1 MKESPCID
9 TLATQ
14 PMSCRP
20 RNEGAYL
27 GAAPFGMT
35 CRDIHLSLG
44 PFQGITDAPFRNV
57 FKRHFGGIDK
67 FYTPFFTGIH
77 KEEHAKNLQGEEI
90 DPRYNYVE
98 TLTPQILSTDA
109 EEILRFAK
117 QCKELG
123 YKEINL
129 NMGCP
134 FPRVA
139 NKKRGSGLLPYPD
152 KVESMLEGVFEH
164 IGDMKFSVK
173 CRLGYFSPDEID
185 AIIPIFNKY
194 PLSELIIHPRIGK
207 QLYKGEADVERF
219 KALIPYINAPLVYNG
234 DVFSVESFE
243 RIRGVIE
250 SLSCGRLRVKP
261 AMTPIEETSPKS
273 VIAGKNPQ
281 STVLKGYMLGRGILA
296 NPFLAEDIKASV
308 IARRN
313 DEAIQKSVSLDCIV
327 PRNDA
332 KLQSERTE
340 RLHNYVID
348 LYEDR
353 LHHAGGSPKVLGRM
367 KELWSYLMNSFEEP
381 QVVWRKIK
389 KINALNEYEEAV
401 ETIFKEIAIK

>member
-1 MKESPCID
+1 MS
-9 TLATQ
+9 Q
-14 PMSCRP
+14 P
-20 RNEGAYL
+20 
-27 GAAPFGMT
+27 F
-35 CRDIHLSLG
+35 LSLG

-57 FKRHFGGIDK
+57 FKQHFGGIDK

-77 KEEHAKNLQGEEI
+77 KEDHAKNLQGEEI
-90 DPRYNYVE
+90 DPRCNDVE

-117 QCKELG
+117 QCQQLG

-139 NKKRGSGLLPYPD
+139 NKKRGCGLLPYPD
-152 KVESMLEGVFEH
+152 KVEAMLERVFQD
-164 IGDMKFSVK
+164 IDIKFSVK
-173 CRLGYFSPDEID
+173 CRLGYFNPDEID
-185 AIIPIFNKY
+185 SIIPIFNKF

-207 QLYKGEADVERF
+207 QLYKGEADVEHF

-234 DVFSVESFE
+234 DIVSVESFD
-243 RIRGVIE
+243 RIDGILNDGP
-250 SLSCGRLRVKP
+250 STLRQAHGSGTCNNVD
-261 AMTPIEETSPKS
+261 
-273 VIAGKNPQ
+273 Q
-281 STVLKGYMLGRGILA
+281 FMLGRGILA
-296 NPFLAEDIKASV
+296 NPFLAEQIKNDTADACDASLQGQPV
-308 IARRN
+308 GTH
-313 DEAIQKSVSLDCIV
+313 SVCSPTHD
-327 PRNDA
+327 
-332 KLQSERTE
+332 KTE
-340 RLHNYVID
+340 RLHNYVLD

-381 QVVWRKIK
+381 QMVWRKIK
-389 KINALNEYEEAV
+389 KINALKEYEEAV

>member
-1 MKESPCID
+1 
-9 TLATQ
+9 
-14 PMSCRP
+14 MS
-20 RNEGAYL
+20 EVQ
-27 GAAPFGMT
+27 
-35 CRDIHLSLG
+35 LSLG

-77 KEEHAKNLQGEEI
+77 KEENAKNLQGEEI
-90 DPRYNYVE
+90 DPRCNDVN

-109 EEILRFAK
+109 DEILRFAK

-152 KVESMLEGVFEH
+152 KVEAMLERVFEA
-164 IGDMKFSVK
+164 IDIQFSVK

-185 AIIPIFNKY
+185 AIIPIFNRF

-219 KALIPYINAPLVYNG
+219 KSLIPYINAPLVYNG
-234 DVFSVESFE
+234 DIFSVESFG
-243 RIRGVIE
+243 RIREVVQPV
-250 SLSCGRLRVKP
+250 S
-261 AMTPIEETSPKS
+261 
-273 VIAGKNPQ
+273 Q
-281 STVLKGYMLGRGILA
+281 FMLGRGLLA
-296 NPFLAEDIKASV
+296 NPFLAEDIRRDASN
-308 IARRN
+308 A
-313 DEAIQKSVSLDCIV
+313 SG
-327 PRNDA
+327 
-332 KLQSERTE
+332 RTK
-340 RLHNYVID
+340 RLHAYVLD

-367 KELWSYLMNSFEEP
+367 KELWSYLMYSFDEP
-381 QVVWRKIK
+381 QDIWRKIK
-389 KINALNEYEEAV
+389 KINALKEYEKAV
-401 ETIFKEIAIK
+401 ETIFRSHTLRNII

>member
-1 MKESPCID
+1 MNK
-9 TLATQ
+9 
-14 PMSCRP
+14 
-20 RNEGAYL
+20 
-27 GAAPFGMT
+27 PF
-35 CRDIHLSLG
+35 LSLG

-67 FYTPFFTGIH
+67 YYTPFFTGIH

-90 DPRYNYVE
+90 DPLCNDVE

-117 QCKELG
+117 QCQQLG
-123 YKEINL
+123 YQEINL

-152 KVESMLEGVFEH
+152 KVGTMLERVFEE
-164 IGDMKFSVK
+164 IDIKFSVK
-173 CRLGYFSPDEID
+173 CRLGYFDPKEID
-185 AIIPIFNKY
+185 AILPIFNKF
-194 PLSELIIHPRIGK
+194 PISELIIHPRIGK
-207 QLYKGEADVERF
+207 QLYKGEADVEHF

-234 DVFSVESFE
+234 DIVSEESFN
-243 RIRGVIE
+243 RISNAVQP
-250 SLSCGRLRVKP
+250 V
-261 AMTPIEETSPKS
+261 
-273 VIAGKNPQ
+273 NQ
-281 STVLKGYMLGRGILA
+281 FMLGRGILA
-296 NPFLAEDIKASV
+296 NPFLAEQIKNDKASTH
-308 IARRN
+308 
-313 DEAIQKSVSLDCIV
+313 DK
-327 PRNDA
+327 
-332 KLQSERTE
+332 TE

-389 KINALNEYEEAV
+389 KINALKEYEEAV

>member
-1 MKESPCID
+1 MSSP
-9 TLATQ
+9 L
-14 PMSCRP
+14 
-20 RNEGAYL
+20 
-27 GAAPFGMT
+27 
-35 CRDIHLSLG
+35 LSLG

-77 KEEHAKNLQGEEI
+77 KEDHAKNLQGEEI
-90 DPRYNYVE
+90 DPKYNDVE

-117 QCKELG
+117 QCKQLG
-123 YKEINL
+123 YTEINL

-139 NKKRGSGLLPYPD
+139 NKKRGCGLLPYPD
-152 KVESMLEGVFEH
+152 KVEAMLERVFEE
-164 IGDMKFSVK
+164 IDIKFSVK
-173 CRLGYFSPDEID
+173 CRLGYFNPDEID
-185 AIIPIFNKY
+185 SIIPIFNKF

-207 QLYKGEADVERF
+207 QLYKGEADAERF
-219 KALIPYINAPLVYNG
+219 KALIPQINAPLVYNG
-234 DVFSVESFE
+234 DIVSVESFI
-243 RIRGVIE
+243 RINGI
-250 SLSCGRLRVKP
+250 LNDGP
-261 AMTPIEETSPKS
+261 
-273 VIAGKNPQ
+273 
-281 STVLKGYMLGRGILA
+281 STGSGTCKTVEQFMLGRGLLA

-308 IARRN
+308 IARPHSVKTEN
-313 DEAIQKSVSLDCIV
+313 DEAIQESVSLDCFV

-332 KLQSERTE
+332 KRVSKKAE

-348 LYEDR
+348 LYKDR

-389 KINALNEYEEAV
+389 KINALKEYEDAV

>member
-1 MKESPCID
+1 MNQ
-9 TLATQ
+9 LV
-14 PMSCRP
+14 
-20 RNEGAYL
+20 
-27 GAAPFGMT
+27 
-35 CRDIHLSLG
+35 LSLG

-90 DPRYNYVE
+90 DPRCNDVE

-139 NKKRGSGLLPYPD
+139 NKKRGCGLLPYPD
-152 KVESMLEGVFEH
+152 KVEAMLDRVFEE
-164 IGDMKFSVK
+164 IDIKFSVK
-173 CRLGYFSPDEID
+173 CRLGYFSPEEID
-185 AIIPIFNKY
+185 AILPIFNKF

-219 KALIPYINAPLVYNG
+219 KELMPQINAPLVYNG
-234 DVFSVESFE
+234 DIVSVESFE

-250 SLSCGRLRVKP
+250 SLSCGGLRVKP

-273 VIAGKNPQ
+273 VIVDKDPQ
-281 STVLKGYMLGRGILA
+281 SPVLKGYMLGRGILA

-308 IARRN
+308 IKNRN
-313 DEAIQKSVSLDCIV
+313 NKAIQGSDSLDCFV

-332 KLQSERTE
+332 KRQTE
-340 RLHNYVID
+340 RLHNYVLD

-353 LHHAGGSPKVLGRM
+353 LRHAGGSPKVLGRM
-367 KELWSYLMNSFEEP
+367 KELWSYLMYSFDEP
-381 QVVWRKIK
+381 QDIWRKIK
-389 KINALNEYEEAV
+389 KINALKDYEEVV
-401 ETIFKEIAIK
+401 ETIFRSHALKIVT

>member
-1 MKESPCID
+1 MNK
-9 TLATQ
+9 
-14 PMSCRP
+14 
-20 RNEGAYL
+20 
-27 GAAPFGMT
+27 PF
-35 CRDIHLSLG
+35 LSLG

-90 DPRYNYVE
+90 DPHYNDVE

-117 QCKELG
+117 QCQQLG

-152 KVESMLEGVFEH
+152 KVGTMLERVFEE
-164 IGDMKFSVK
+164 IDIKFSVK
-173 CRLGYFSPDEID
+173 CRLGYFDPKEID
-185 AIIPIFNKY
+185 AILPIFNKF
-194 PLSELIIHPRIGK
+194 PISELIIHPRIGK

-234 DVFSVESFE
+234 DIVSEESFN
-243 RIRGVIE
+243 RISNAVQP
-250 SLSCGRLRVKP
+250 V
-261 AMTPIEETSPKS
+261 
-273 VIAGKNPQ
+273 NQ
-281 STVLKGYMLGRGILA
+281 FMLGRGILA
-296 NPFLAEDIKASV
+296 NPFLAEQIKNDKASTH
-308 IARRN
+308 
-313 DEAIQKSVSLDCIV
+313 DK
-327 PRNDA
+327 
-332 KLQSERTE
+332 TE

-389 KINALNEYEEAV
+389 KINALKEYEEAV

>member
-1 MKESPCID
+1 MNGTDC
-9 TLATQ
+9 
-14 PMSCRP
+14 
-20 RNEGAYL
+20 
-27 GAAPFGMT
+27 
-35 CRDIHLSLG
+35 HLSLG

-57 FKRHFGGIDK
+57 FKRHFGGVDK
-67 FYTPFFTGIH
+67 YYTPFFTGIH

-90 DPRYNYVE
+90 DPQCNDVE

-117 QCKELG
+117 QCQQLG

-152 KVESMLEGVFEH
+152 KVEAMLERIFDG
-164 IGDMKFSVK
+164 IDIKFSVK
-173 CRLGYFSPDEID
+173 CRLGYFNPEEIY

-219 KALIPYINAPLVYNG
+219 KTLIPYINAPLVYNG
-234 DVFSVESFE
+234 DIVSVESFE
-243 RIRGVIE
+243 RIREMVQP
-250 SLSCGRLRVKP
+250 V
-261 AMTPIEETSPKS
+261 
-273 VIAGKNPQ
+273 NQ
-281 STVLKGYMLGRGILA
+281 FMLGRGILT
-296 NPFLAEDIKASV
+296 NPFLAEEIKGH
-308 IARRN
+308 
-313 DEAIQKSVSLDCIV
+313 DV
-327 PRNDA
+327 PDDKTN
-332 KLQSERTE
+332 
-340 RLHNYVID
+340 RLHAYVID
-348 LYEDR
+348 LYDDR
-353 LHHAGGSPKVLGRM
+353 LRHAGGSPKVLGRM

-389 KINALNEYEEAV
+389 KLNSLKDYEEAV
-401 ETIFKEIAIK
+401 ELIFKENALIL

>member
-1 MKESPCID
+1 MN
-9 TLATQ
+9 Q
-14 PMSCRP
+14 P
-20 RNEGAYL
+20 L
-27 GAAPFGMT
+27 F
-35 CRDIHLSLG
+35 SLG

-90 DPRYNYVE
+90 DPCCNDVE

-139 NKKRGSGLLPYPD
+139 NKKRGCGLLPYPD
-152 KVESMLEGVFEH
+152 KVEAMLDRVFEE
-164 IGDMKFSVK
+164 IDIKFSVK
-173 CRLGYFSPDEID
+173 CRLGYFSPEEID
-185 AIIPIFNKY
+185 TIIPVFNKF

-219 KALIPYINAPLVYNG
+219 KELMPQINAPLVYNG
-234 DVFSVESFE
+234 DIVSVESFE
-243 RIRGVIE
+243 RIHKTLNDGPSTLRG
-250 SLSCGRLRVKP
+250 
-261 AMTPIEETSPKS
+261 TSGATSSGTCKTI
-273 VIAGKNPQ
+273 VQ
-281 STVLKGYMLGRGILA
+281 FMLGRGILA
-296 NPFLAEDIKASV
+296 NPFLAEQIKIDTADACDASQQGV
-308 IARRN
+308 TVGTHRACPPTH
-313 DEAIQKSVSLDCIV
+313 DK
-327 PRNDA
+327 
-332 KLQSERTE
+332 TE
-340 RLHNYVID
+340 QLHNYVID

-353 LHHAGGSPKVLGRM
+353 LRHAGGNPKVLGRM
-367 KELWSYLMNSFEEP
+367 KELWSYLMYSFDEP
-381 QVVWRKIK
+381 QDIWRKIK
-389 KINALNEYEEAV
+389 KINALKDYEEAV
-401 ETIFKEIAIK
+401 ETVFRSHTLRIII

>member
-1 MKESPCID
+1 
-9 TLATQ
+9 
-14 PMSCRP
+14 MSKP
-20 RNEGAYL
+20 L
-27 GAAPFGMT
+27 
-35 CRDIHLSLG
+35 LSLG

-90 DPRYNYVE
+90 DPNYNDVV

-117 QCKELG
+117 QCKQLG

-139 NKKRGSGLLPYPD
+139 NKKRGCGLLPYPD
-152 KVESMLEGVFEH
+152 KVEELFER
-164 IGDMKFSVK
+164 IFEEIDVKFSVK
-173 CRLGYFSPDEID
+173 CRLGYFSPEEID
-185 AIIPIFNKY
+185 TIIPIFNRF

-219 KALIPYINAPLVYNG
+219 AALIPYINAPLVYNG
-234 DVFSVESFE
+234 DIFSIESFV
-243 RIRGVIE
+243 RIREAVQP
-250 SLSCGRLRVKP
+250 V
-261 AMTPIEETSPKS
+261 
-273 VIAGKNPQ
+273 NQ
-281 STVLKGYMLGRGILA
+281 FMLGRGLLT
-296 NPFLAEDIKASV
+296 NPFLAEK
-308 IARRN
+308 
-313 DEAIQKSVSLDCIV
+313 IQGGTCNA
-327 PRNDA
+327 P
-332 KLQSERTE
+332 ERTE
-340 RLHNYVID
+340 RLHAYVID

-353 LHHAGGSPKVLGRM
+353 LRHAGGSPKVLGRM
-367 KELWSYLMNSFEEP
+367 KELWSYLMYSFEEP

-389 KINALNEYEEAV
+389 KINALKEYEEAV
-401 ETIFKEIAIK
+401 ETIFKEIPIIL

>member
-1 MKESPCID
+1 
-9 TLATQ
+9 
-14 PMSCRP
+14 MS
-20 RNEGAYL
+20 
-27 GAAPFGMT
+27 
-35 CRDIHLSLG
+35 DIRLSLG

-57 FKRHFGGIDK
+57 FKRYFGGIDK

-90 DPRYNYVE
+90 DPRCNDVK

-152 KVESMLEGVFEH
+152 KVDAMLESVFEH

-173 CRLGYFSPDEID
+173 CRLGYYSPDEID

-219 KALIPYINAPLVYNG
+219 AALIPYINAPLVYNG
-234 DVFSVESFE
+234 DIFSVNDFG
-243 RIRGVIE
+243 RIREV
-250 SLSCGRLRVKP
+250 VQP
-261 AMTPIEETSPKS
+261 
-273 VIAGKNPQ
+273 VNNF
-281 STVLKGYMLGRGILA
+281 MLGRGILA
-296 NPFLAEDIKASV
+296 NPFLAEDICRDASN
-308 IARRN
+308 AF
-313 DEAIQKSVSLDCIV
+313 EK
-327 PRNDA
+327 
-332 KLQSERTE
+332 TE
-340 RLHNYVID
+340 RMHAYVID

-389 KINALNEYEEAV
+389 KINALKEYEDAV
-401 ETIFKEIAIK
+401 EEIFRNQCLVF

>member
-1 MKESPCID
+1 MKEEACIN
-9 TLATQ
+9 
-14 PMSCRP
+14 PVR
-20 RNEGAYL
+20 
-27 GAAPFGMT
+27 
-35 CRDIHLSLG
+35 LSLG

-90 DPRYNYVE
+90 DPRCNDVE

-139 NKKRGSGLLPYPD
+139 NKKRGCGLLPYPD
-152 KVESMLEGVFEH
+152 KVAQMFETIFEH

-173 CRLGYFSPDEID
+173 CRLGYFDPQEIE
-185 AIIPIFNKY
+185 AIIPIFNRF

-219 KALIPYINAPLVYNG
+219 AALIPYINVPLVYNG
-234 DVFSVESFE
+234 DIFSVESFE
-243 RIRGVIE
+243 RIEGVINE
-250 SLSCGRLRVKP
+250 PVEKRRL
-261 AMTPIEETSPKS
+261 TTSNLDFDKLNDRRH
-273 VIAGKNPQ
+273 VNQ
-281 STVLKGYMLGRGILA
+281 FMLGRGLLA

-313 DEAIQKSVSLDCIV
+313 DEAIQESVSLDCFV

-332 KLQSERTE
+332 KRASEKTE
-340 RLHNYVID
+340 RLHHYVLD
-348 LYEDR
+348 LYENR
-353 LHHAGGSPKVLGRM
+353 LRHAGGSPKVLGRM

-389 KINALNEYEEAV
+389 KINALKEYEDAV
-401 ETIFKEIAIK
+401 ETIFKEIAVK